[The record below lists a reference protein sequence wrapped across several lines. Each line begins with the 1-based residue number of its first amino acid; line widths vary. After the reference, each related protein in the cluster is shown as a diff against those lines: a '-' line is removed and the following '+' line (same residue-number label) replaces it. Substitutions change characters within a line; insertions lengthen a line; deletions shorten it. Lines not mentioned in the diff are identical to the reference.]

1 MKTIFALS
9 CRAKSNNNEKV
20 YCVNIGV
27 YMLTQFKSH
36 KKHDLTKFSL
46 PKWTDLAKKS
56 FWRVPVP
63 ESHNI

>member
-1 MKTIFALS
+1 MIFALS

-56 FWRVPVP
+56 F
-63 ESHNI
+63 

>member
-1 MKTIFALS
+1 MIFTLS
-9 CRAKSNNNEKV
+9 CRAKSNKSEKV

-27 YMLTQFKSH
+27 YTLTQFKSH

-56 FWRVPVP
+56 F
-63 ESHNI
+63 

>member
-1 MKTIFALS
+1 MIFALS
-9 CRAKSNNNEKV
+9 CRTKSNNSEKV

-46 PKWTDLAKKS
+46 PKPCKKE
-56 FWRVPVP
+56 FL
-63 ESHNI
+63 ESPNTRIARHLMT